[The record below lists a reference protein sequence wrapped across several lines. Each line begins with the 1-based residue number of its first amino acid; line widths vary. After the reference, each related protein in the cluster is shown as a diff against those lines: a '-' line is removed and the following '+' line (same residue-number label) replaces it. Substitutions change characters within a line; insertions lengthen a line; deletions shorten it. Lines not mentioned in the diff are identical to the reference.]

1 MLDGTSQAPLV
12 SSWLMVDEAQVDL
25 LGCKHSLDPGAES
38 PPFISSAQEIVEMS
52 TSGQVLLMDA
62 GETSRAAV
70 PLRGK
75 FSLSQPLNS
84 SYLTR

>member
-25 LGCKHSLDPGAES
+25 LGCKHSLDPGVES
-38 PPFISSAQEIVEMS
+38 LSFISSAQEIVEMS
-52 TSGQVLLMDA
+52 TSGQVFLTDA
-62 GETSRAAV
+62 GETSRAAIS
-70 PLRGK
+70 LRSK
-75 FSLSQPLNS
+75 FSLSQPRNS